1 MDTKVKIE
9 STLEK
14 HLLEEL
20 EKAKPSSD
28 PAYWAKPG
36 CKDCGGRGVIG
47 KQTVTLKG
55 NNIITNDLL
64 CMCGRKRWNRWKEE
78 WLDNRRA
85 QLRAERDADSGTNG
99 SNGNGKSK
107 EMSQHTQDRLSRI
120 RDQMTLLQT
129 EINRCDVRVTELPH
143 LEKLAEFDQ
152 KLEVAREEVEDA
164 EEAIAEVE
172 RQAAWALSE
181 SERLAKEAK
190 KFARESVRLE
200 QEAKSRRGKEIPEL
214 IQQVQ
219 GLEVE
224 REVVDRAMQKAIHQ
238 IRRKQRVAEQK
249 LEKMTAR
256 QQKIITESGVETLPD
271 SVGLDG
277 VV

>member
-9 STLEK
+9 NTLEK

-55 NNIITNDLL
+55 KNVITNELL
-64 CMCGRKRWNRWKEE
+64 CMCGRKRWNKWKEE
-78 WLDNRRA
+78 WLENRKA
-85 QLRAERDADSGTNG
+85 ELRAEREGDSGTNG
-99 SNGNGKSK
+99 SNGNGSPK
-107 EMSQHTQDRLSRI
+107 EMSKHTQDRLVRI
-120 RDQMTLLQT
+120 RDQITVLAT
-129 EINRCDVRVTELPH
+129 EINRCDARVAELPH
-143 LEKLAEFDQ
+143 LEKLAEFDR
-152 KLEVAREEVEDA
+152 KLETAREEIEDA

-172 RQAAWALSE
+172 RQAAWVLSE

-214 IQQVQ
+214 LQQVQ

-224 REVVDRAMQKAIHQ
+224 RETVDKAMQKAIHQ

-249 LEKMTAR
+249 MDKMVVR
-256 QQKIITESGVETLPD
+256 QQKIITESGVESLPD
-271 SVGLDG
+271 SLGLDG